1 MAANSFFKAV
11 MLRPALP
18 RAPRIQPV
26 LIAIAP
32 LSTTSSLAAGPPS
45 VKSRRDIV
53 KPTKKTFNKKRL
65 GLDNVKKPAPGERKA
80 FRKRITLSSN
90 SALAVEGLQAIEGGV
105 LADAQNAATVVQLPD
120 QIVDQLRTL
129 GAFRSTQSWGL
140 FRKPHVLVRKETV
153 EMIAL
158 MDKSVFSKQV
168 AKIILTGSRASGK
181 STALVQ
187 AMSHALKNDWV
198 VINIPEAQDL
208 VIAHTDYVPVPNTE
222 PMQFTQPTYTLN
234 LLQNIL
240 KANRAALEKL
250 KVEQKSSLTGGLP
263 EGSSLADLVVNIRE
277 PDAAWPG
284 FLALWSELMLPG
296 RPPVLMAMDGL
307 TFANKDS
314 AYRDPAF
321 NKVHAHNLTLVG
333 HFFAALAGSKNMP
346 NGGANCRVVRLEGV
360 SKDEARALMEYW
372 GDSGLVRSVLS
383 AELVAQKWALGGHG
397 NIGEMERVVL
407 QNLKM

>member
-1 MAANSFFKAV
+1 MAANSCFKAV

-18 RAPRIQPV
+18 RAPRIQPA

-90 SALAVEGLQAIEGGV
+90 SALAVSGLQTIEGGV

-120 QIVDQLRTL
+120 QIVDQLRAL

-153 EMIAL
+153 EMIAQ
-158 MDKSVFSKQV
+158 MDKSVSSKEV
-168 AKIILTGSRASGK
+168 AKIILTGSRTSGK

-198 VINIPEAQDL
+198 VINIPEGMRL
-208 VIAHTDYVPVPNTE
+208 VI
-222 PMQFTQPTYTLN
+222 
-234 LLQNIL
+234 
-240 KANRAALEKL
+240 
-250 KVEQKSSLTGGLP
+250 S
-263 EGSSLADLVVNIRE
+263 
-277 PDAAWPG
+277 
-284 FLALWSELMLPG
+284 FL
-296 RPPVLMAMDGL
+296 
-307 TFANKDS
+307 
-314 AYRDPAF
+314 
-321 NKVHAHNLTLVG
+321 G
-333 HFFAALAGSKNMP
+333 HFLMNESNALPVNSPGPCHCSHRLRTRP
-346 NGGANCRVVRLEGV
+346 EHGANAIHAAFIHPQPLAKHPQG
-360 SKDEARALMEYW
+360 KQ
-372 GDSGLVRSVLS
+372 SG
-383 AELVAQKWALGGHG
+383 AGKAQG
-397 NIGEMERVVL
+397 
-407 QNLKM
+407 